1 MINAQDRAI
10 EKFIHDN
17 NIEVL
22 DEYPANGVFKENQ
35 FVHLDNKVYMN
46 VVDSGNGTRAVAYK
60 TTVLARFKGNF
71 MVTDTVS
78 FENFSSWK
86 FPVEFKY
93 TNYSTAVDN
102 NAYNVFLSE
111 GLNTPLKYVGDRA
124 RVKLIVPF
132 QAGST
137 IGSYSQQSSG
147 TAIYFDLVT
156 YQFE

>member
-1 MINAQDRAI
+1 MKRSFNILLFACAVVAAVSCSNSTKSYTDMINAQDRAI

-22 DEYPANGVFKENQ
+22 DKYPANGVFKENQ

-86 FPVEFKY
+86 FPV
-93 TNYSTAVDN
+93 
-102 NAYNVFLSE
+102 
-111 GLNTPLKYVGDRA
+111 R
-124 RVKLIVPF
+124 I
-132 QAGST
+132 
-137 IGSYSQQSSG
+137 
-147 TAIYFDLVT
+147 
-156 YQFE
+156 